1 MVLTIVISLLSQ
13 SMVPALAMPIT
24 QLSES
29 SVVSLQMPSMAMTST
44 MGGASG
50 MKAHDCR
57 NMSNGADCCD
67 GGNASCFVHCL
78 TISQAFIE
86 PLINSIIQSQLL
98 SVKVFIS
105 SWTSTPV
112 TLTSQTPPP
121 LA

>member
-1 MVLTIVISLLSQ
+1 
-13 SMVPALAMPIT
+13 MVPALALPIT
-24 QLSES
+24 KLSEN
-29 SVVSLQMPSMAMTST
+29 SVVSLKLPTMAMTST
-44 MGGASG
+44 MGSASD
-50 MKAHDCR
+50 MKTHDCR

-98 SVKVFIS
+98 SVKVSIS
-105 SWTSTPV
+105 SWSSTPV